1 MTLRIGSPALD
12 DLEEA
17 GTELGTVKVL
27 DAAPIDVAKQSFPN
41 CIVWQPL
48 PWITWF
54 LPPVGHMGMAGSDGQ
69 IYDFSGAPFG
79 DGRGHMMVGSVV
91 RYVRLEPGACRKR
104 PLDEAL
110 AEANGTYE
118 HRFHNICCDNCH
130 SHVAV
135 ALEHA
140 EYKGIGRWN
149 MFMLGVWL
157 FFAGRYVDACAVV
170 KHWLPF
176 CFVLAGIYWWQ
187 SR

>member
-1 MTLRIGSPALD
+1 MTLRIGSPAAD
-12 DLEEA
+12 DVEEA
-17 GTELGTVKVL
+17 VAGLGTGKE
-27 DAAPIDVAKQSFPN
+27 DPCRIDIAKQKFPN

-79 DGRGHMMVGSVV
+79 NGRGRMMVGNVV
-91 RYVRLEPGACRKR
+91 RYVELDPGACLKQ

-110 AEANGTYE
+110 AEANAVYE
-118 HRFHNICCDNCH
+118 RRFHNICCDNCH

-135 ALEHA
+135 TLENA
-140 EYKGIGRWN
+140 EYRGVGRWN

-157 FFAGRYVDACAVV
+157 FFRGRYVDSCAVV

-176 CFVLAGIYWWQ
+176 CMVLAGLLWWH
-187 SR
+187 SK